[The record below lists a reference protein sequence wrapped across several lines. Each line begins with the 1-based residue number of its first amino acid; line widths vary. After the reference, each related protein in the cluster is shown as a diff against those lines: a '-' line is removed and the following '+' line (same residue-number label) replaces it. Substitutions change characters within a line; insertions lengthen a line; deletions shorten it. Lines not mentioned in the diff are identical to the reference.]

1 MKELEQSFHE
11 YIEEVKKLDTKGKRE
26 ELLKSIKEIIVA
38 YTAMSNAEGV
48 ELNPLKSR
56 EILDLKE
63 GSESE
68 DDFLEA
74 AITYTEIAKNLMGE
88 YLNNKLD

>member
-38 YTAMSNAEGV
+38 YTVMSNAEGV

-68 DDFLEA
+68 DEFLEA

>member
-11 YIEEVKKLDTKGKRE
+11 YIEEVKKLDIKGKRE

-38 YTAMSNAEGV
+38 YTVISNSEGI
-48 ELNPLKSR
+48 ELTPLKSR

-68 DDFLEA
+68 DEFLEA

>member
-38 YTAMSNAEGV
+38 YTVISNAEGV
-48 ELNPLKSR
+48 ELTPLKSR

-68 DDFLEA
+68 DEFLEA

>member
-38 YTAMSNAEGV
+38 YTIMSNAEGV

>member
-38 YTAMSNAEGV
+38 YTVISNSEGI
-48 ELNPLKSR
+48 ELTPLKSR

-68 DDFLEA
+68 DEFLEA